1 MISFAKNNQQYLN
14 MLLFYNLSIR
24 IYVFLIRIV
33 SFFNPKA
40 KQWIVGRKNLFSK
53 LQQTIAKDNNIVWFH
68 AASLG
73 EFEQG
78 RPVIEAYKEKYP
90 DTKILLTFFSPSGYE
105 VRKNYEGAD
114 YIFYLPPDF
123 PSYAKRFISI
133 VNPKAVYFIKYEF
146 WYHYLNVIRKKEIPC
161 YIFSTIF
168 RPNQLFFKSYG
179 KFYRRMLKAFTHFF
193 VQNQESKQL
202 LKSIGFNNVDVV
214 GDTRFDRVY
223 TIAHNAKKLPELE
236 NFSNNRPVLIAGST
250 WPKDEENI
258 IKYINTSP
266 NNYKYIIAAHEV
278 DENHINNITR
288 QIKKSWVRYT
298 KATPTEI
305 TSAEVLV
312 IDCIGILSSLYR
324 YGDISYIG
332 GGFGRGIHNTL
343 EAATFGL
350 PIIFGPNYHK
360 FQEAKDLLQLK
371 AAITYNTYSEL
382 ENILNRFFSDTDAKK
397 GAGEK
402 SKKYVEQMRGASE
415 KILNLN

>member
-1 MISFAKNNQQYLN
+1 

-24 IYVFLIRIV
+24 AYVFLIRIAA
-33 SFFNPKA
+33 FFNPKA
-40 KQWIVGRKNLFSK
+40 KQWVVGRRNLFTQLEK
-53 LQQTIAKDNNIVWFH
+53 AIGNDTNIVWFH

-78 RPVIEAYKEKYP
+78 RPVIEAYKKKSP

-105 VRKNYEGAD
+105 IRKNYDGAD

-123 PSYAKRFISI
+123 PANAKRFISI

-146 WYHYLNVIRKKEIPC
+146 WYHYLNVIRKQQIPC

-179 KFYRRMLKAFTHFF
+179 RFYRKMLKAFTHFF
-193 VQNQESKQL
+193 VQNKESEQL
-202 LKSIGFNNVDVV
+202 LQKIGFTNVDVV

-223 TIAHNAKKLPELE
+223 SIAHNAKQLPELE
-236 NFSNNRPVLIAGST
+236 QFNNNRPVVIAGST
-250 WPKDEENI
+250 WPKDEEYI
-258 IKYINTSP
+258 IQYINTTR
-266 NNYKYIIAAHEV
+266 NNYKLIIAAHEV
-278 DENHINNITR
+278 DENHIKNITS

-298 KATPTEI
+298 KSTPEEI
-305 TSAEVLV
+305 ANAEVLV

-324 YGDISYIG
+324 YGDIAYIG

-343 EAATFGL
+343 EAATFGM

-371 AAITYNTYSEL
+371 AAITYNTYPEL
-382 ENILNRFFSDTDAKK
+382 ETVLDLFFTDTVARDQ
-397 GAGEK
+397 AGKE
-402 SKKYVEQMRGASE
+402 SKTYVEQKCGASD
-415 KILNLN
+415 KILEKTVQNVN